1 MQQRILTVPPS
12 PEQVAAAADEI
23 SGGALARVHVEPWPR
38 GRSHHA
44 YVLTTPGGEQF
55 LFKVHRRP
63 HAGRMRR
70 FLHLAELLAAR
81 KVPHAAVRWYDVD
94 RRTLEVP
101 YYIQDFISGEDAA
114 RSSGSLSFTDQHRI
128 GAELGSGLRTMHRV
142 DYVDTPMPWAA
153 ELDDRLRTRA
163 AECRFLDALNQATH
177 ATVIAHYEERRDALD
192 GVERKLTH
200 DDLNLANLLLQRR
213 PDGWHFVAF
222 LDFERARGRDP
233 LLDLVRLESWT
244 LPACPAMGASF
255 RDAYAH
261 VDHESA
267 RRRIEI
273 YEVYLLLA
281 GIVWYRQNELP
292 ERERF
297 CRDRLAEWLES
308 R

>member
-12 PEQVAAAADEI
+12 ADRIAAAADEI
-23 SGGALARVHVEPWPR
+23 SRGALARSRVEPWPR

-44 YVLTTPGGEQF
+44 YILTTPGGEQF

-81 KVPHAAVRWYDVD
+81 RVPHAPVRWFDYE

-101 YYIQDFISGEDAA
+101 YYIQDFLAGEDAA
-114 RSSGSLSFTDQHRI
+114 RSLGSLSFTDQHRV
-128 GAELGSGLRTMHRV
+128 GTELGSGLRTMHLV
-142 DYVDTPMPWAA
+142 EYVDTPMPWAT

-163 AECRFLDALNQATH
+163 AECRFLDALDQDSH
-177 ATVIAHYEERRDALD
+177 AKVIAYYEDRRASLD
-192 GVERKLTH
+192 GVERRVTH

-213 PDGWHFVAF
+213 ADGWHFVAF

-244 LPACPAMGASF
+244 LPACPAMIAPF
-255 RDAYAH
+255 RDAYAQ
-261 VDHESA
+261 VGDEDA
-267 RRRIEI
+267 RRRAEI

-297 CRDRLAEWLES
+297 CRDRLSAWLGA